1 LLACSLGTPAG
12 RAPEAGPTPEGRVEL
27 SDYLPIVIYFAA
39 GLAVAGAIFALSK
52 LVRPRPNPMKALP
65 YESGILPAA
74 PVRQRFSID
83 FYLTAM
89 LFIVFDI
96 ELAFLYPVA
105 VTLRDDGVLGLVVLL
120 VFVFTVIEAL
130 VYIWKKGALEWR

>member
-1 LLACSLGTPAG
+1 LLAWELRYP
-12 RAPEAGPTPEGRVEL
+12 RYPEIPSFERSVEL
-27 SDYLPIVIYFAA
+27 SDYLPLLIYLAA
-39 GLAVAGAIFALSK
+39 GLVVAGAIFGLSK
-52 LVRPRPNPMKALP
+52 IVRGRPNPAKALP
-65 YESGILPAA
+65 YESGIMAST

-105 VTLRDDGVLGLVVLL
+105 VTLRDDGLLGLVVLM
-120 VFVFTVIEAL
+120 VFVFTVVEAL
-130 VYIWKKGALEWR
+130 VYVWKKGALEWR

>member
-1 LLACSLGTPAG
+1 MWKAAPSAPPTSSERGTL
-12 RAPEAGPTPEGRVEL
+12 EL
-27 SDYLPIVIYFAA
+27 SDYLPILVYFAA
-39 GLAVAGAIFALSK
+39 GLVVAGAILGLSK
-52 LVRPRPNPMKALP
+52 LVRSHPNPAKAMP
-65 YESGILPAA
+65 YESGILPST

-96 ELAFLYPVA
+96 ELAFLYPIA
-105 VTLRDDGVLGLVVLL
+105 VVLRDDGIVALVVLL
-120 VFVFTVIEAL
+120 VFVFTVVEAL

>member
-1 LLACSLGTPAG
+1 MRPGNACSIPRKLDQ
-12 RAPEAGPTPEGRVEL
+12 REGLVEL
-27 SDYLPIVIYFAA
+27 SDYLPILVYFAG

-52 LVRPRPNPMKALP
+52 VVRSKPSTVKMLP
-65 YESGILPAA
+65 YESGILPGA
-74 PVRQRFSID
+74 PTRQRFSID

-96 ELAFLYPVA
+96 ELAFLYPIA

-120 VFVFTVIEAL
+120 IFVFTVVEAL

>member
-1 LLACSLGTPAG
+1 LVAWVQ
-12 RAPEAGPTPEGRVEL
+12 VEL
-27 SDYLPIVIYFAA
+27 SDYLPILIYFAG
-39 GLAVAGAIFALSK
+39 GLAVAGAIFTLSK
-52 LVRPRPNPMKALP
+52 VVRSRPNPSKVLP
-65 YESGILPAA
+65 YESGILPST

-96 ELAFLYPVA
+96 ELAFLYPIA
-105 VTLRDDGVLGLVVLL
+105 VTLRDDGVLGLVVLI
-120 VFVFTVIEAL
+120 VFVFTVVEAL

>member
-1 LLACSLGTPAG
+1 MISRRLHSRPG
-12 RAPEAGPTPEGRVEL
+12 RRPVDF
-27 SDYLPIVIYFAA
+27 SDYLPILVFMAG
-39 GLAVAGAIFALSK
+39 GLAVGGAILSLSK
-52 LVRPRPNPMKALP
+52 LVRPTPTAVKQLP
-65 YESGILPAA
+65 YESGILATT

-105 VTLRDDGVLGLVVLL
+105 VTLRDDGLAALVILL
-120 VFVFTVIEAL
+120 VFVFTVVEAL
-130 VYIWKKGALEWR
+130 VYIWRKGALEWR